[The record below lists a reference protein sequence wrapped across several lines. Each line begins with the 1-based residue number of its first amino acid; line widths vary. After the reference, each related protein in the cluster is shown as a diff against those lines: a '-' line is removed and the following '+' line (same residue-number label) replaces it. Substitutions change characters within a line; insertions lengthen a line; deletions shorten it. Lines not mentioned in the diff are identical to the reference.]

1 VKGVHHR
8 LLGLTCAVLILESFL
23 SSVLTP
29 LVPFYRDELGLN
41 EGQTGILVAAYA
53 AGLLL
58 ASLPAGWAASIFNP
72 RRAVITGLV
81 GVSVSGIAFG
91 FADDIAF
98 LDISR
103 LFMGGFGALMWA
115 GSVAWM
121 VSATA
126 RERRGQVMG
135 VLLAAAVAGELAGS
149 PIGAWAESVGT
160 DRVFIGVLVVAL
172 ALAGVAFTVPAVSE
186 VDGQGARQAL
196 AAVRTFGTSSWVL
209 ALLAVISPS
218 IALGMVLLVG
228 PLRLESLGMTAWF
241 VAGTF
246 VTMSVVEMIIG
257 PIAGRVSDHIGRGRP
272 YFVGIAIMA
281 ACVILAS
288 VIDVTWLLVAV
299 LIAYSIGSALAFT
312 TSMTTVTDLATA
324 AGLNQGYS
332 SALSGMGWAG
342 GLIIGAVLG
351 GMLIGSIGYFW
362 AALLIAVLLLGAG
375 ASMRRVGQ
383 PAGSPS
389 P

>member
-1 VKGVHHR
+1 MKAVNRR
-8 LLGLTCAVLILESFL
+8 LLVLTCAVLILESFL
-23 SSVLTP
+23 SAVLTP
-29 LVPFYRDELGLN
+29 LVPFYRDELGLD
-41 EGQTGILVAAYA
+41 EGQAGILIAAYA

-58 ASLPAGWAASIFNP
+58 ASFPAGWAASIFNP

-98 LDISR
+98 LDVSR
-103 LFMGGFGALMWA
+103 FFMGGFGALMWA

-126 RERRGQVMG
+126 RDRRGQVMG

-149 PIGAWAESVGT
+149 PIGALAESVGT
-160 DRVFIGVLVVAL
+160 DRVFVGVLIVAL
-172 ALAGVAFTVPAVSE
+172 ALAGVALTVPAVSE

-196 AAVRTFGTSSWVL
+196 AAVRTFGTSSWLL

-228 PLRLESLGMTAWF
+228 PIRLESLGMTAWF

-246 VTMSVVEMIIG
+246 VTMSIVEMIIG
-257 PIAGRVSDHIGRGRP
+257 PIAGRISDRIGRARP

-288 VIDVTWLLVAV
+288 VSGVTWMLIAV
-299 LIAYSIGSALAFT
+299 LLAYSVGSALAFT

-351 GMLIGSIGYFW
+351 GVLIGAVGYLVAALTI
-362 AALLIAVLLLGAG
+362 AALLMGAG
-375 ASMRRVGQ
+375 ASMSRAHRTTAE
-383 PAGSPS
+383 PA
-389 P
+389 

>member
-1 VKGVHHR
+1 VNAVNRR
-8 LLGLTCAVLILESFL
+8 LLLLTCAVLILESFL
-23 SSVLTP
+23 ASVLTP
-29 LVPFYRDELGLN
+29 LVPFYRDELGLD

-72 RRAVITGLV
+72 RRAAITGLI

-91 FADDIAF
+91 FADEIAF

-103 LFMGGFGALMWA
+103 FLMGGFGALMWA

-126 RERRGQVMG
+126 RDRRGQVMG

-149 PIGAWAESVGT
+149 PIGAVAESVGT

-172 ALAGVAFTVPAVSE
+172 ALAAVAFTVPAVSE
-186 VDGQGARQAL
+186 VDGQDARQAL
-196 AAVRTFGTSSWVL
+196 AAVRRFGAGAWVL

-241 VAGTF
+241 VAGAF
-246 VTMSVVEMIIG
+246 LTMSVIEMVVG
-257 PIAGRVSDHIGRGRP
+257 PVAGRISDRIGRMRP

-281 ACVILAS
+281 ACVVLAS
-288 VIDVTWLLVAV
+288 VIEVTWLLVAV
-299 LIAYSIGSALAFT
+299 LLAYSVGSALAFT

-351 GMLIGSIGYFW
+351 GALIGFVGYLW

-375 ASMRRVGQ
+375 ASMRRVTL
-383 PAGSPS
+383 PAAESSP
-389 P
+389 